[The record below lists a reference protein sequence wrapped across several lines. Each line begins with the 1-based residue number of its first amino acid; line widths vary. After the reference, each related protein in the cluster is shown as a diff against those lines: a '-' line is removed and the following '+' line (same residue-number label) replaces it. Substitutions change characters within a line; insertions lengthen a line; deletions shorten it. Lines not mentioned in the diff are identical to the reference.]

1 MSSQNRSNFVRLW
14 TKLGITVL
22 VKNKI
27 FPTKKY
33 LASSIADLEGAKF
46 LNLTGL
52 RCKYY
57 LKSDDLK

>member
-33 LASSIADLEGAKF
+33 HSNIF
-46 LNLTGL
+46 V
-52 RCKYY
+52 
-57 LKSDDLK
+57 